1 MHSLD
6 WQYAPLT
13 TNFGSSR
20 SEPPWPLSSLQ
31 KYNPSKFCW
40 FAVMKLPSL
49 HRVHL
54 TGVHLAGVHRV
65 HLAGVHLAGV
75 HLAGLHLLAMH
86 LLAMHLLAVYL
97 ASVHLSVFLASVH
110 RAHLGRGMRA
120 GGGWGCFHPPPHVVE
135 RRGHV
140 RGLMVWGTRGVWG
153 EREEVSGEGVDWRR
167 RKGRLES

>member
-49 HRVHL
+49 HRL
-54 TGVHLAGVHRV
+54 
-65 HLAGVHLAGV
+65 HLAGVHLTALHPLVVHLLPVHLPSV
-75 HLAGLHLLAMH
+75 HLAA
-86 LLAMHLLAVYL
+86 
-97 ASVHLSVFLASVH
+97 VHLAAVH
-110 RAHLGRGMRA
+110 LPSHAPA
-120 GGGWGCFHPPPHVVE
+120 QPCTCPACTCCPCI
-135 RRGHV
+135 
-140 RGLMVWGTRGVWG
+140 
-153 EREEVSGEGVDWRR
+153 
-167 RKGRLES
+167 